1 MPPVQSL
8 DALIAAGRAAALVGG
23 AELGDKSQ
31 LVCLVLGTRYGAGPV
46 IAGAALAFGLLNV
59 LAVAAGGLLAT
70 ALDARLVAGGS
81 AALFAVFGVLALG
94 GGAEEELPDP
104 PAARRSGVAVTF
116 GALFLAELGDKTQL
130 AVAALAADGAPAATW
145 VGGTLALVT
154 LAGLGAA
161 LGQASLER
169 LNPRR
174 IRQAGGLFFLI
185 AAAWAAR
192 EALSPP

>member
-1 MPPVQSL
+1 MQSL
-8 DALIAAGRAAALVGG
+8 DALIAAGRAAALVGL

-31 LVCLVLGTRYGAGPV
+31 LVCLVLGTRYGAVPV

-70 ALDARLVAGGS
+70 ALDARLVAGAS
-81 AALFAVFGVLALG
+81 AALFAVFGALALVG
-94 GGAEEELPDP
+94 GEEGGELPAP
-104 PAARRSGVAVTF
+104 PADRRSGVAVTF

-130 AVAALAADGAPAATW
+130 AVAALATDGAPAATW
-145 VGGTLALVT
+145 AGGTLALVA
-154 LAGLGAA
+154 LAGLGAV

-174 IRQAGGLFFLI
+174 IRRAGGLIFLI